1 MLQLSIVAM
10 HRLRVLH
17 PIRPKNESGVNDH
30 KILRIKTL
38 SGHMSHDPLDAFK
51 KNVLFFVSGP
61 LDSGPSCPRTA
72 DRGSQ
77 QGSILQYMYIYM
89 KNPKIFKYEFGDFTT
104 GLC

>member
-51 KNVLFFVSGP
+51 KNVLFFVSGL
-61 LDSGPSCPRTA
+61 LDLLVRGPRTA
-72 DRGSQ
+72 DPNRDRSF
-77 QGSILQYMYIYM
+77 SMY
-89 KNPKIFKYEFGDFTT
+89 TQST
-104 GLC
+104 